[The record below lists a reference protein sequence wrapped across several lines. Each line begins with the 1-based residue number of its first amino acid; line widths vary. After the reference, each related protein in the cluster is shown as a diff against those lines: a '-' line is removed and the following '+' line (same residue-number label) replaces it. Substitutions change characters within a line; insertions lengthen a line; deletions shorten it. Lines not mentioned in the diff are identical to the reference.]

1 MAVKFFRMIMERIF
15 LVFLPKIPIFLLALP
30 FVVLIRLL
38 RPIMCIRL
46 IPVYEQIGHA
56 LGNTEV
62 YLWERR
68 AGLDDAKTFDIF
80 YPLRPWIL
88 NGQVKRM
95 LKRIVPMYDLVYWL
109 AWANLEIPGWRPH
122 QYIPPHNSLDVYGF
136 SNDTPPQ
143 VSFTSK
149 EEDRGAALLHDM
161 GIPPGSSIV
170 TFNVRDN
177 AYQKSV
183 MPDLQDGDY
192 ALHNF
197 RDADINTIT
206 PAVKELVQR
215 GYYVIRM
222 GKVVNKAFG
231 WKHPQV
237 IDYPLSHWRSDFA
250 DLFLISRSHFYI
262 GNSSGIDDVARLFR
276 KHRVTVNLV
285 PLRFIA
291 AWSPDYLYIFK
302 KIWSIR
308 EKRFLTFREIVN
320 SPVGCYLD
328 PIWYKKDGLEIVDN
342 TPEEILDVI
351 LEKEEKLRGV
361 WKTNDEYEDLQQRFW
376 SLFKPDELNKVF
388 KTRIGSKFLY
398 QNRDLLE

>member
-1 MAVKFFRMIMERIF
+1 MKVLRIIMERIF
-15 LVFLPKIPIFLLALP
+15 FVFLPKIPIFLLALP
-30 FVVLIRLL
+30 FVILMRLL
-38 RPIMCIRL
+38 RGIIRIRL

-56 LGNTEV
+56 IGNTEV

-68 AGLDDAKTFDIF
+68 AGLDDVKTFDIF
-80 YPLRPWIL
+80 YPSRPWIL
-88 NGQVKRM
+88 NCQLKRM
-95 LKRIVPMYDLVYWL
+95 LKKIVPLYDFVYWI

-122 QYIPPHNSLDVYGF
+122 HYISTNNSLDVYGF

-143 VSFTSK
+143 VSFTRK
-149 EEDRGAALLHDM
+149 EEDRGAALLRDM

-177 AYQKSV
+177 AYQRA
-183 MPDLQDGDY
+183 MRPDLPESGYTLHNHRDGDV
-192 ALHNF
+192 
-197 RDADINTIT
+197 NTII

-237 IDYPLSHWRSDFA
+237 IDYPLSPWRSDFA

-262 GNSSGIDDVARLFR
+262 GNSSGLDDVARFFR

-285 PLRFIA
+285 PIKFIA

-302 KIWSIR
+302 KIWSIQ
-308 EKRFLTFREIVN
+308 EKRFLAFKEIIN

-351 LEKEEKLRGV
+351 LEKEEKMRGI
-361 WKTNDEYEDLQQRFW
+361 WQTNDEYEDLQRRFW
-376 SLFKPDELNKVF
+376 SLFKPDQLNKVF
-388 KTRIGSKFLY
+388 KTRIGSKFLL
-398 QNRDLLE
+398 QNKGLLE